1 MLCEAP
7 EDPFTSLRG
16 LWEDAITF
24 YGEESPIAQ
33 GYKRLI
39 VQLSNIEFH
48 FTKNMED
55 DYYWEYDHANRR
67 LHHYSGDALVR
78 EGGLF

>member
-7 EDPFTSLRG
+7 KNPDILLWG
-16 LWEDAITF
+16 LIDEAVSF
-24 YGEESPIAQ
+24 YGEESPITRAYEQ
-33 GYKRLI
+33 LI

-48 FTKNMED
+48 FTENMED

>member
-7 EDPFTSLRG
+7 KDPHIQMWKLED
-16 LWEDAITF
+16 DAITF

-33 GYKRLI
+33 GYKRI
-39 VQLSNIEFH
+39 SAQLSDITFH
-48 FTKNMED
+48 FTENRED

-78 EGGLF
+78 EGSLF

>member
-7 EDPFTSLRG
+7 KDPDILLGELIDEAVS
-16 LWEDAITF
+16 F
-24 YGEESPIAQ
+24 YGEESPITRAYEQ
-33 GYKRLI
+33 LI

-48 FTKNMED
+48 FTENRED

>member
-7 EDPFTSLRG
+7 KDPDILLGELIDEAVS
-16 LWEDAITF
+16 F
-24 YGEESPIAQ
+24 YGEESPITRAYEQ
-33 GYKRLI
+33 LI

-48 FTKNMED
+48 FTENMED

>member
-7 EDPFTSLRG
+7 KDPDILLGELIDEAVS
-16 LWEDAITF
+16 F
-24 YGEESPIAQ
+24 YGEESPITRA
-33 GYKRLI
+33 YKRI
-39 VQLSNIEFH
+39 SAQLSNIEFH
-48 FTKNMED
+48 FTENMED

-78 EGGLF
+78 EGSLF

>member
-7 EDPFTSLRG
+7 EDPDILLKELIDEAVS
-16 LWEDAITF
+16 F
-24 YGEESPIAQ
+24 YGEESPITRAYEQ
-33 GYKRLI
+33 LI

-48 FTKNMED
+48 FTENMED

-78 EGGLF
+78 EGNLF

>member
-1 MLCEAP
+1 MRHQKTPIFLLKELIDEAV
-7 EDPFTSLRG
+7 S
-16 LWEDAITF
+16 F
-24 YGEESPIAQ
+24 YGEESPITRAYEQ
-33 GYKRLI
+33 LI

-48 FTKNMED
+48 FTENMED

-78 EGGLF
+78 EGSLF

>member
-7 EDPFTSLRG
+7 RSPFTSLRG
-16 LWEDAITF
+16 LWENAITF
-24 YGEESPIAQ
+24 YGEESPITRAYEQ
-33 GYKRLI
+33 LI

-48 FTKNMED
+48 FTENMED

-78 EGGLF
+78 EGSLF